1 MTIDLIV
8 LEADRAADDVV
19 ALRLARPDGADLPG
33 WTPGAHIDLHLGQ
46 DLVRQYSL
54 CGDPAETAAYRI
66 AVLATP
72 DSRGGSKAVHNLRP
86 GDHVRVSEPRNHFPF
101 EPADHY
107 VFVAGGIGITP
118 LLPMIK
124 AAEAAGA
131 TWELAYGG
139 RRRSSMAFLKTLQL
153 YGPRLHV
160 VAQEEAGLLDLNAVL
175 AGYRPGARIYACGP
189 EPLLAALEERC
200 AGLPL
205 HLERFTAATV
215 DTSGDT
221 EFEVVLDRSGR
232 TLTVPPGRSIF
243 EVVREAGVNVLGSCL
258 EGICGTCE
266 TEVLDGAVD
275 HRDTVLSTEERE
287 ADECMMICV
296 SRSRSTRLTLDL

>member
-1 MTIDLIV
+1 VTIDLVV
-8 LEADRAADDVV
+8 LEVDRAADDVA
-19 ALRLARPDGADLPG
+19 ALRLARPDGAALPA
-33 WTPGAHIDLHLGQ
+33 WTPGAHIDLHLGE

-54 CGDPAETAAYRI
+54 CGDPSDTAGYRI

-72 DSRGGSKAVHNLRP
+72 DSRGGSKAVHNLAP
-86 GDHVRVSEPRNHFPF
+86 GDRVRASEPRNHFPF

-118 LLPMIK
+118 LLPMIM

-139 RRRSSMAFLKTLQL
+139 RRRSSMAFLETLQR

-160 VAQEEAGLLDLNAVL
+160 VAQEESGLLDLDRVIA
-175 AGYRPGARIYACGP
+175 ACRPGARIYACGP
-189 EPLLAALEERC
+189 EPLLTALEERC
-200 AGLPL
+200 TGLPL

-221 EFEVVLDRSGR
+221 TFEVVLDRSGQ
-232 TLTVPPGRSIF
+232 TLAVPPGRSIF

-275 HRDTVLSTEERE
+275 HRDTVLSAAERE
-287 ADECMMICV
+287 TDECMMICV
-296 SRSRSTRLTLDL
+296 SRARSTRLTLDL